1 MTDSRDNWLTFGY
14 NTGVVRDLRAA
25 WGARWIVT
33 QDGGVDQL
41 YDRQSAFGDQDRVEK
56 LFQWLDSGANKRARE
71 IASRMLSEY
80 KISTSEAWPVILHQ
94 DSQGAI
100 VGNTNGSAGYM
111 HVAAY
116 RYEDLPEGL
125 KSRGLEMVLSHN
137 YKPSARTASW
147 CAAPSASRTNASTRT
162 ARRHFAPGA
171 STSPRARSLLRAG
184 GEVRTF

>member
-1 MTDSRDNWLTFGY
+1 MISS
-14 NTGVVRDLRAA
+14 
-25 WGARWIVT
+25 
-33 QDGGVDQL
+33 

-137 YKPSARTASW
+137 YKHIGKDGKLVCGAERVQDEREHKDGPQALCPSCEYVSPSPIAPPSRRGSPYFLKPSHSQSQSW
-147 CAAPSASRTNASTRT
+147 CLIRT
-162 ARRHFAPGA
+162 
-171 STSPRARSLLRAG
+171 RSL
-184 GEVRTF
+184 TWD